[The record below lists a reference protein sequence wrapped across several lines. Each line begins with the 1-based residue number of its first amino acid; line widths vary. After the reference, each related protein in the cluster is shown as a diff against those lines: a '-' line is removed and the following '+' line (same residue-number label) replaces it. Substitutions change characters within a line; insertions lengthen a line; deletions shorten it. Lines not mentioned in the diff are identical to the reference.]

1 MVEPMQATRVPD
13 TGTPTF
19 VIEEADDTLVRWYPL
34 RIRFSNPKRAMQVR
48 DELRR
53 QDVTTYLHMEHQ
65 EVAHDDQLQHE
76 MLPAVNNLI
85 FVHAMKGRVKLLKRQ
100 NQICQHLQF
109 IAKPALDN
117 PERSEIIYVPDR
129 QMENFIKAETLP
141 DPYQQRIAL
150 TWSDFLG
157 QEHRRVRIMQGPSW
171 ASKAKSSASA
181 ITASSLHSSARRRS
195 LWASPMSLLLRWSS
209 SNPYPQD
216 PRPIRRDNDILL

>member
-13 TGTPTF
+13 TGTPTY
-19 VIEEADDTLVRWYPL
+19 VIEEADDALVRWYPL
-34 RIRFSNPKRAMQVR
+34 RIRFGNPKRAMQVR

-53 QDVTTYLHMEHQ
+53 QGVITYLHMVHQ

-157 QEHRRVRIMQGPSW
+157 QEHRRVRIMQGPFMGDEGEVKRIGHHRIVV
-171 ASKAKSSASA
+171 A
-181 ITASSLHSSARRRS
+181 
-195 LWASPMSLLLRWSS
+195 LLREAQVAVGITHVS
-209 SNPYPQD
+209 PAA
-216 PRPIRRDNDILL
+216 LEFL

>member
-1 MVEPMQATRVPD
+1 MQATRVPD
-13 TGTPTF
+13 TGTPTY
-19 VIEEADDTLVRWYPL
+19 VIEEADDALVRWYPL

-109 IAKPALDN
+109 IAKPALDD

-141 DPYQQRIAL
+141 DPYQQRMAL

-157 QEHRRVRIMQGPSW
+157 QEHRRVRIMQGPFMGVEGEVKRIGHHRIVV
-171 ASKAKSSASA
+171 A
-181 ITASSLHSSARRRS
+181 
-195 LWASPMSLLLRWSS
+195 LLREAQVAVGITHV
-209 SNPYPQD
+209 YPASQEF
-216 PRPIRRDNDILL
+216 I

>member
-13 TGTPTF
+13 TGTPTY
-19 VIEEADDTLVRWYPL
+19 VIEEADDALVRWYPL

-53 QDVTTYLHMEHQ
+53 QDVITYLHMEHQ

-109 IAKPALDN
+109 IAKPTLDN

-157 QEHRRVRIMQGPSW
+157 QEHRRVRIMQGPFMGVEGEVKRIGHHRIVV
-171 ASKAKSSASA
+171 A
-181 ITASSLHSSARRRS
+181 
-195 LWASPMSLLLRWSS
+195 LLREAQVAVGITHVS
-209 SNPYPQD
+209 PAALEF
-216 PRPIRRDNDILL
+216 I

>member
-1 MVEPMQATRVPD
+1 MMSKPMVEPMQATRVPD
-13 TGTPTF
+13 TGTPTY

-48 DELRR
+48 DELRC

-157 QEHRRVRIMQGPSW
+157 QEHRRVRIMQGPFMGVEGEVKRIGHHRIVV
-171 ASKAKSSASA
+171 A
-181 ITASSLHSSARRRS
+181 
-195 LWASPMSLLLRWSS
+195 LLREAQVAVGITHVS
-209 SNPYPQD
+209 PAALEF
-216 PRPIRRDNDILL
+216 I

>member
-13 TGTPTF
+13 TGTPTY
-19 VIEEADDTLVRWYPL
+19 VIEEADDALVRWYPL

-65 EVAHDDQLQHE
+65 EVAYDDQLQHE

-157 QEHRRVRIMQGPSW
+157 QEHRRVRIMQGPFMGVEGEVKRIGHHRIVV
-171 ASKAKSSASA
+171 A
-181 ITASSLHSSARRRS
+181 
-195 LWASPMSLLLRWSS
+195 LLREAQVAVGITHVS
-209 SNPYPQD
+209 PAALEF
-216 PRPIRRDNDILL
+216 I

>member
-1 MVEPMQATRVPD
+1 MMSKPMVEPMQATRVPD
-13 TGTPTF
+13 TGTPTY

-34 RIRFSNPKRAMQVR
+34 RIRFGNPKRAMQVR

-129 QMENFIKAETLP
+129 QMENFIKVETLP

-157 QEHRRVRIMQGPSW
+157 QEHRRVRIMQGPFMGVEGEVKRIGRHRIVV
-171 ASKAKSSASA
+171 A
-181 ITASSLHSSARRRS
+181 
-195 LWASPMSLLLRWSS
+195 LLREAQVAVGITHVS
-209 SNPYPQD
+209 PAALEF
-216 PRPIRRDNDILL
+216 I

>member
-13 TGTPTF
+13 TGTPTY
-19 VIEEADDTLVRWYPL
+19 VIEEADDALVRWYPL
-34 RIRFSNPKRAMQVR
+34 RIRFGNPKRAMQVR

-53 QDVTTYLHMEHQ
+53 QGVITYLHMVHQ

-157 QEHRRVRIMQGPSW
+157 QEHRRVRIMQGPFMGVEGEVKRIGHHRIVV
-171 ASKAKSSASA
+171 A
-181 ITASSLHSSARRRS
+181 
-195 LWASPMSLLLRWSS
+195 LLREAQVAVGITHVS
-209 SNPYPQD
+209 PAA
-216 PRPIRRDNDILL
+216 LEFL

>member
-1 MVEPMQATRVPD
+1 MMSKPMVEPMQATRVPD
-13 TGTPTF
+13 TGTPTY
-19 VIEEADDTLVRWYPL
+19 VIEEADDALVRWYPL

-157 QEHRRVRIMQGPSW
+157 QEHRRVRIMQGPFMGVEGEVKRIGHHRIVV
-171 ASKAKSSASA
+171 A
-181 ITASSLHSSARRRS
+181 
-195 LWASPMSLLLRWSS
+195 LLREAQVAVGITHVS
-209 SNPYPQD
+209 PAALEF
-216 PRPIRRDNDILL
+216 I

>member
-1 MVEPMQATRVPD
+1 MMSKPMVEPMQATRVSD
-13 TGTPTF
+13 TGTPTY

-157 QEHRRVRIMQGPSW
+157 QEHRRVRIMQGPFMGVEGEVKRIGHHRIVV
-171 ASKAKSSASA
+171 A
-181 ITASSLHSSARRRS
+181 
-195 LWASPMSLLLRWSS
+195 LLREAQVAVGITHVS
-209 SNPYPQD
+209 PAALEF
-216 PRPIRRDNDILL
+216 I

>member
-13 TGTPTF
+13 TGTPTY
-19 VIEEADDTLVRWYPL
+19 VIEEADDALVRWYPL
-34 RIRFSNPKRAMQVR
+34 RIRFGNPKRAMQVR

-157 QEHRRVRIMQGPSW
+157 QEHRRVRIMQGPFMGIEGEVKRIGHHRIVV
-171 ASKAKSSASA
+171 A
-181 ITASSLHSSARRRS
+181 
-195 LWASPMSLLLRWSS
+195 LLREAQVAVGITHVS
-209 SNPYPQD
+209 PAALEF
-216 PRPIRRDNDILL
+216 I

>member
-13 TGTPTF
+13 TGTPTY
-19 VIEEADDTLVRWYPL
+19 VIEEADDALVRWYPL

-157 QEHRRVRIMQGPSW
+157 QEHRRVRIMQGPVMGVEGEVKRIGHHRIVV
-171 ASKAKSSASA
+171 A
-181 ITASSLHSSARRRS
+181 
-195 LWASPMSLLLRWSS
+195 LLREAQVAVGITHVS
-209 SNPYPQD
+209 PAALEF
-216 PRPIRRDNDILL
+216 I

>member
-13 TGTPTF
+13 TGTPTY
-19 VIEEADDTLVRWYPL
+19 VIEEADDALVRWYPL

-157 QEHRRVRIMQGPSW
+157 QEHRRVRIMQGPFMGVEGEVKRIGHHRIVV
-171 ASKAKSSASA
+171 A
-181 ITASSLHSSARRRS
+181 
-195 LWASPMSLLLRWSS
+195 LLREAQVAVGITHVS
-209 SNPYPQD
+209 PAALEF
-216 PRPIRRDNDILL
+216 I

>member
-13 TGTPTF
+13 TGTPTY
-19 VIEEADDTLVRWYPL
+19 VIEEADDALVRWYPL

-157 QEHRRVRIMQGPSW
+157 QEHRRVRIMQGPFMGVEGEVKRIGHHRIVV
-171 ASKAKSSASA
+171 A
-181 ITASSLHSSARRRS
+181 
-195 LWASPMSLLLRWSS
+195 LLREAQVAVGITHVS
-209 SNPYPQD
+209 PAA
-216 PRPIRRDNDILL
+216 LEFL

>member
-1 MVEPMQATRVPD
+1 MMSKPMVEPMQATRVPD
-13 TGTPTF
+13 TGTPTY
-19 VIEEADDTLVRWYPL
+19 VIEEADDALVRWYPL
-34 RIRFSNPKRAMQVR
+34 RIRFGNPKRAMQVR

-129 QMENFIKAETLP
+129 QMENFIKVETLP

-157 QEHRRVRIMQGPSW
+157 QEHRRVRIMQGPFMGVEGEVKRIGRHRIVV
-171 ASKAKSSASA
+171 A
-181 ITASSLHSSARRRS
+181 
-195 LWASPMSLLLRWSS
+195 LLREAQVAVGITHVS
-209 SNPYPQD
+209 PAALEF
-216 PRPIRRDNDILL
+216 I

>member
-13 TGTPTF
+13 TGTPTY
-19 VIEEADDTLVRWYPL
+19 VIEEADDALVRWYPL
-34 RIRFSNPKRAMQVR
+34 RIRFGNPKRAMQVR

-129 QMENFIKAETLP
+129 QMENFIKVETLP

-157 QEHRRVRIMQGPSW
+157 QEHRRVRIMQGPFMGVEGEVKRIGRHRIVV
-171 ASKAKSSASA
+171 A
-181 ITASSLHSSARRRS
+181 
-195 LWASPMSLLLRWSS
+195 LLREAQVAVGITHI
-209 SNPYPQD
+209 PPAA
-216 PRPIRRDNDILL
+216 LEFL

>member
-13 TGTPTF
+13 TGTPTY
-19 VIEEADDTLVRWYPL
+19 VIEEADDALVRWYPL
-34 RIRFSNPKRAMQVR
+34 RIRFGNPKRAIQVR

-129 QMENFIKAETLP
+129 QMENFIKVETLP

-157 QEHRRVRIMQGPSW
+157 QEHRRVRIMQGPFMGVEGEVKRIGRHRIVV
-171 ASKAKSSASA
+171 A
-181 ITASSLHSSARRRS
+181 
-195 LWASPMSLLLRWSS
+195 LLREAQVAVGITHI
-209 SNPYPQD
+209 PPAA
-216 PRPIRRDNDILL
+216 LEFL

>member
-13 TGTPTF
+13 TGTPTY
-19 VIEEADDTLVRWYPL
+19 VIEEADDALVRWYPL
-34 RIRFSNPKRAMQVR
+34 RIRFGNPKRAMQVR

-109 IAKPALDN
+109 IAKPTLDN

-141 DPYQQRIAL
+141 DPYQQRMAL

-157 QEHRRVRIMQGPSW
+157 QEHRRVRIMQGPFMGVEGEVKRIGHHRIVV
-171 ASKAKSSASA
+171 A
-181 ITASSLHSSARRRS
+181 
-195 LWASPMSLLLRWSS
+195 LLREAQVAVGITHVS
-209 SNPYPQD
+209 PAALEF
-216 PRPIRRDNDILL
+216 I

>member
-1 MVEPMQATRVPD
+1 MSKPMVEPMQATRVPD
-13 TGTPTF
+13 TGTPTY
-19 VIEEADDTLVRWYPL
+19 VIEEADDALVRWYPL

-53 QDVTTYLHMEHQ
+53 QDVITYLHMEHQ

-109 IAKPALDN
+109 IAKPTLDN

-157 QEHRRVRIMQGPSW
+157 QEHRRVRIMQGPFMGVEGEVKRIGHHRIVV
-171 ASKAKSSASA
+171 A
-181 ITASSLHSSARRRS
+181 
-195 LWASPMSLLLRWSS
+195 LLREAQVAVGITHVS
-209 SNPYPQD
+209 PAALEF
-216 PRPIRRDNDILL
+216 I

>member
-13 TGTPTF
+13 TGTPTY
-19 VIEEADDTLVRWYPL
+19 VIEEADDALVRWYPL

-109 IAKPALDN
+109 IAKPAIDN

-157 QEHRRVRIMQGPSW
+157 QEHRRVRIMQGPFMGVEGEVKRIGHHRIVV
-171 ASKAKSSASA
+171 A
-181 ITASSLHSSARRRS
+181 
-195 LWASPMSLLLRWSS
+195 LLREAQVAVGITHI
-209 SNPYPQD
+209 PPAA
-216 PRPIRRDNDILL
+216 LEFL

>member
-13 TGTPTF
+13 TGTPTY
-19 VIEEADDTLVRWYPL
+19 VIEEADDALVRWYPL
-34 RIRFSNPKRAMQVR
+34 RIRFGNPKRAMQVR

-157 QEHRRVRIMQGPSW
+157 QEHRRVRIMQGPFMGVEGEVKRIGHHRIVV
-171 ASKAKSSASA
+171 A
-181 ITASSLHSSARRRS
+181 
-195 LWASPMSLLLRWSS
+195 LLREAQVAVGITHVS
-209 SNPYPQD
+209 PAA
-216 PRPIRRDNDILL
+216 LEFL

>member
-1 MVEPMQATRVPD
+1 MMSKPMVEPMQATRVPD
-13 TGTPTF
+13 TGTPTY
-19 VIEEADDTLVRWYPL
+19 VIEEADDALVRWYPL

-157 QEHRRVRIMQGPSW
+157 QEHRRVRIMQGPFMGVEGEVKRIGHHRIVV
-171 ASKAKSSASA
+171 A
-181 ITASSLHSSARRRS
+181 
-195 LWASPMSLLLRWSS
+195 LLREAQVAVGITHVS
-209 SNPYPQD
+209 PAVLEF
-216 PRPIRRDNDILL
+216 I

>member
-1 MVEPMQATRVPD
+1 MMSKPMVEPMQATRVPD
-13 TGTPTF
+13 TGTPTY

-34 RIRFSNPKRAMQVR
+34 RIRFGNPKRAMQVR

-109 IAKPALDN
+109 IAKPAIDN

-157 QEHRRVRIMQGPSW
+157 QEHRRVRIMQGPFMGVEGEVKRIGHHRIVV
-171 ASKAKSSASA
+171 A
-181 ITASSLHSSARRRS
+181 
-195 LWASPMSLLLRWSS
+195 LLREAQVAVGITHVS
-209 SNPYPQD
+209 PAALEF
-216 PRPIRRDNDILL
+216 I

>member
-1 MVEPMQATRVPD
+1 MMSKPMVEPMQATRVPD
-13 TGTPTF
+13 TGTPTY

-34 RIRFSNPKRAMQVR
+34 RIRFGNPKRAMQVR

-129 QMENFIKAETLP
+129 QMANFIKAETLP

-157 QEHRRVRIMQGPSW
+157 QEHRRVRIIQGPFMGVEGEVKRIGHHRIVV
-171 ASKAKSSASA
+171 A
-181 ITASSLHSSARRRS
+181 
-195 LWASPMSLLLRWSS
+195 LLREAQVAVGITHVS
-209 SNPYPQD
+209 PAALEF
-216 PRPIRRDNDILL
+216 I

>member
-13 TGTPTF
+13 TGTPTY

-34 RIRFSNPKRAMQVR
+34 RIRFGNPKRAMQVR

-65 EVAHDDQLQHE
+65 EVVHDDQLQHE

-109 IAKPALDN
+109 IAKPTLDN

-157 QEHRRVRIMQGPSW
+157 QEHRRVRIMQGPFMGVEGEVKRIGHHRIVV
-171 ASKAKSSASA
+171 A
-181 ITASSLHSSARRRS
+181 
-195 LWASPMSLLLRWSS
+195 LLREAQVAVGITHVS
-209 SNPYPQD
+209 PAALEF
-216 PRPIRRDNDILL
+216 I